1 MPELYGSPQAQ
12 PGTGIDGEAAQ
23 VVVAA
28 AQQKGNLNVEPF
40 TNLQANFET
49 LRDVQE
55 N

>member
-23 VVVAA
+23 V

-40 TNLQANFET
+40 TNLQANLET